1 MNRYFTIVL
10 LFFSVL
16 TSCVNNKQTIYFANV
31 KNSSVFDDLA
41 NSDYVIQKN
50 DLLSITV
57 NSINPDASRIFNQ
70 PNQQSIR
77 SSTTAG
83 NILEPAGYLVNNNGD
98 IQFLM
103 IGSIKAAG
111 LTKEQLKTSITESIK
126 DRKLLIDPV
135 IEIRHL
141 NFRVTVLG
149 EVAQPNVITVT
160 NEKITLLEAIG
171 LAGDL
176 TIYGKRNN
184 ILIIR
189 TEGGKRVAN
198 RVNLNTSELIKSS
211 FYYLKPNDVIY
222 VEPNNAKIQAS
233 SRITPLLPALITS
246 LSVLIVVIDRLTR

>member
-1 MNRYFTIVL
+1 MGKYFIIFM
-10 LFFSVL
+10 LFFSVFS
-16 TSCVNNKQTIYFANV
+16 SCVSSKHTAYFSSLRDSTVFNDSANP
-31 KNSSVFDDLA
+31 
-41 NSDYVIQKN
+41 DYVIQKN

-57 NSINPDASRIFNQ
+57 NSVNPDASKIFNQ
-70 PNQQSIR
+70 PNLQGIR
-77 SSTTAG
+77 SSTTSG
-83 NILEPAGYLVNNNGD
+83 NVIEPAGYLVNTNGN

-103 IGSIKAAG
+103 IGSIKAEG
-111 LTKEQLKTSITESIK
+111 LTKEQLQTSIK
-126 DRKLLIDPV
+126 DIIIERKLLKDPV

-141 NFRVTVLG
+141 NFRVTILG

-176 TIYGKRNN
+176 TIYGKRDNV
-184 ILIIR
+184 LLIR

-198 RVNLNTSELIKSS
+198 RINLNTNELIKSP

-222 VEPNNAKIQAS
+222 VEPNNARVQTS
-233 SRITPLLPALITS
+233 SRITPLLPALVSS